1 MYNCKINSVLI
12 RPRKDFYFL
21 LLTVLLMKIF
31 LNRGIIEYTGDSIPT
46 IVEKYGEDVFKLKA
60 TILDALFILKNK

>member
-1 MYNCKINSVLI
+1 
-12 RPRKDFYFL
+12 
-21 LLTVLLMKIF
+21 MKIF

-60 TILDALFILKNK
+60 TILDELFILKNK